1 MVSRCHLE
9 HIGSPKSL
17 IFSTDKLIVSNQN
30 WFFESTRCNQ
40 AVSSKFYR
48 NEKVAGWYFEVAIH
62 SKGIMQIGMLLM
74 LFLFYKML
82 MLDETFETFENNQ
95 ILRQTKK

>member
-1 MVSRCHLE
+1 MVSHSHLE

-17 IFSTDKLIVSNQN
+17 IFSTDKLVVSNQN

-40 AVSSKFYR
+40 PVSSKFYK

-62 SKGIMQIGMLLM
+62 SKGIMQIGMLLSYQ
-74 LFLFYKML
+74 LL
-82 MLDETFETFENNQ
+82 MP
-95 ILRQTKK
+95 

>member
-62 SKGIMQIGMLLM
+62 SKGIMQIGMLLLL
-74 LFLFYKML
+74 LFLFYKIL
-82 MLDETFETFENNQ
+82 MFDETPFSSFFF
-95 ILRQTKK
+95 